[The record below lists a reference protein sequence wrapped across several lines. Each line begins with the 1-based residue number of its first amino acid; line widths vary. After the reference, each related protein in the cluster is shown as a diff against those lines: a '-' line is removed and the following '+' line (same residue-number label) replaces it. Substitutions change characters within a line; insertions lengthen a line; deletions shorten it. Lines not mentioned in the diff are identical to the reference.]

1 MDFDQYK
8 IPHTASSTTQLQT
21 YNHNSDGVHLQPPII
36 SVSAYMEMSGEKQ
49 EEAFHPLI
57 AWEVCAD
64 PLVQLFS
71 CKTPS

>member
-1 MDFDQYK
+1 M
-8 IPHTASSTTQLQT
+8 
-21 YNHNSDGVHLQPPII
+21 QPPII
-36 SVSAYMEMSGEKQ
+36 SVSTYMEMSGEKQ

-71 CKTPS
+71 CKTPSWLLDHLHMAVFEVVLLNHAVDRHKCS